1 MYAFLW
7 FDQTFSEKKEE
18 AISNVDG
25 VLRFLEEVF
34 EWIGSFQFCEFVY
47 PPDVIKY
54 FYTHM
59 KNIFWC
65 WEIVLLKLSEFQI
78 FRNMPGIP
86 MLKRQKER
94 KGNLWLSVLI

>member
-34 EWIGSFQFCEFVY
+34 ELIGSFQFCEFVY

-59 KNIFWC
+59 KNICWC

-78 FRNMPGIP
+78 FRNICQVYPCS
-86 MLKRQKER
+86 KDRKKER
-94 KGNLWLSVLI
+94 EIYDCLC